1 MSEIWREISKFGKKI
16 VSQGLVSSHFGNISA
31 RVGEY
36 MYITRSGSMLDELGE
51 KDIVKVPIFE
61 HSSLD
66 LIASSELKVHRLI
79 YQNTSAMAIIHTH
92 SPFAVTLSLT
102 RDEIIPVDS
111 EAQYFL
117 HSIPVVRGGIGTEEL
132 GKNLAKALQ
141 KRRAAIARGHGVFA
155 IGKMLEEAFVVA
167 SMVEHSCKVLYH
179 YELWEKTRENNF

>member
-1 MSEIWREISKFGKKI
+1 
-16 VSQGLVSSHFGNISA
+16 
-31 RVGEY
+31 
-36 MYITRSGSMLDELGE
+36 MLDELGE